1 MGKKRVLFQIVLPL
15 DLRNRITHDAEQ
27 HAESMATIIR
37 LRLRERYR
45 EIDAATSTC
54 VDTCIEDGHSSS
66 REGAGLAGERW

>member
-1 MGKKRVLFQIVLPL
+1 MEKGKRLFQIILPV
-15 DLRNRITHDAEQ
+15 DLRMRITHDAEQ

-45 EIDAATSTC
+45 EIDLATSTC
-54 VDTCIEDGHSSS
+54 VDTCIEDGHSSG